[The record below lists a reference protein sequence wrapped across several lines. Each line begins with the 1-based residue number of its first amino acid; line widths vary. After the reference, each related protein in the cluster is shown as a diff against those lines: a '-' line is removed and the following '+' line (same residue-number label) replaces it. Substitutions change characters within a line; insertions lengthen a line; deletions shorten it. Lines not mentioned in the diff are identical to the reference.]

1 MKKRKYLIPI
11 INFLEK
17 FGNFNIDELKRQAE
31 RNFIRIRAGKY
42 IFNFIYSN
50 GGWRLISINN

>member
-1 MKKRKYLIPI
+1 MKKRKYLIPV
-11 INFLEK
+11 INFLKK

-31 RNFIRIRAGKY
+31 RNFIRIKVGKY
-42 IFNFIYSN
+42 IFNFIYNN